1 MFEQAAAT
9 LNAWPNVT
17 ITSQQ
22 TVTQAV
28 TRSRRTSP
36 VSNMHNTTNMKHIH
50 TKKISLALAL
60 GLPGLA
66 IAGTEMAPVPPAE
79 ESNNGSF
86 CEWLQNKPGTIWK
99 DKSNP
104 YLQEIQI
111 DGRMQF
117 QMGYMDG
124 SDVNGTD
131 FDETYN
137 EFRRFRLGV
146 KTKFLQYFYAKAV
159 WDLVDDQ
166 RPQNGAG
173 SVNWGYSQFDEAYL
187 GFDLGKAINSS
198 FDTLELRFGRQKYV
212 LGHEA
217 RESSKEILTVE
228 RSAISNKVYG
238 SYRPTG
244 LTLEAETGPWSFM
257 TSLYSSTTD
266 GRDDNDEFNWYQDA
280 LIYYVGA
287 GYQVNDELS
296 FYADYAYNGADV
308 TEGDDNL
315 IAYAWATSIAADYN
329 TDMWGVTAEFIYGD
343 NGGSR
348 IGNGAGRED
357 TFYGFVLTP
366 HVWIMKDQ
374 LQWVGQYQ
382 YQGSEDPE
390 GVRVNSRYGRARG
403 TGVNGIDVNSGR
415 GDAHHSF
422 YTGLNYYVCGHAA
435 KIMGGIEY
443 QTMDT
448 PAGEFD
454 TLTYLL
460 AFRTYF

>member
-1 MFEQAAAT
+1 
-9 LNAWPNVT
+9 
-17 ITSQQ
+17 
-22 TVTQAV
+22 
-28 TRSRRTSP
+28 
-36 VSNMHNTTNMKHIH
+36 MKYIH
-50 TKKISLALAL
+50 AKKISLALAF

-66 IAGTEMAPVPPAE
+66 IAE
-79 ESNNGSF
+79 ESNNGNF

-146 KTKFLQYFYAKAV
+146 KTKFLQYFSAKAV
-159 WDLVDDQ
+159 WDLVDDE
-166 RPQNGAG
+166 RRSNGAG

-187 GFDLGKAINSS
+187 GFDLGKAIGDSP
-198 FDTLELRFGRQKYV
+198 FDSLELKFGRQKYV

-217 RESSKEILTVE
+217 IESSKEILTIE

-244 LTLEAETGPWSFM
+244 LTLDATKGPWSFQG
-257 TSLYSSTTD
+257 SLWSSTTD
-266 GRDDNDEFNWYQDA
+266 ANDGNDEFNWYQDS
-280 LIYYVGA
+280 LIYYIGVG
-287 GYQVNDELS
+287 YKVNDELTLA
-296 FYADYAYNGADV
+296 ADYAYNAADV
-308 TEGDDNL
+308 TDGDDN
-315 IAYAWATSIAADYN
+315 IVDYAWASSISADYN
-329 TDMWGVTAEFIYGD
+329 QDMWGVVGEFIYGD
-343 NGGSR
+343 NGGAR
-348 IGNGAGRED
+348 VGNGADRDGS
-357 TFYGFVLTP
+357 FYGFVLTP
-366 HVWIMKDQ
+366 HAWIIKDRLQ
-374 LQWVGQYQ
+374 LVGQYQ
-382 YQGSEDPE
+382 YQGSDENE
-390 GVRVNSRYGRARG
+390 GVRINSRYGRSRG
-403 TGVNGIDVNSGR
+403 TGINGIDVNSGR
-415 GDAHHSF
+415 GDSHNSF
-422 YTGLNYYVCGHAA
+422 YAGLNYYVCGHAA

-448 PAGEFD
+448 PKGDFD